1 MHQQRIRP
9 RKAAAD
15 LRALGWAIRETR
27 ARRGLSQDRL
37 GIKAGLHRNYVG
49 AVERGETNP
58 TFKTLVLVCAGLA
71 VPLSELMTV
80 YERHAQEQVWTAVRT
95 T

>member
-15 LRALGWAIRETR
+15 LRALGWAVRETR
-27 ARRGLSQDRL
+27 GRRGLSQDRL
-37 GIKAGLHRNYVG
+37 AIKAGLHRNYVG
-49 AVERGETNP
+49 VVERGEVNP
-58 TFKTLVLVCAGLA
+58 TFKTLVLLSAGLA
-71 VPLSELMTV
+71 VPVSELMVV
-80 YERHAQEQVWTAVRT
+80 YERQADEQVWTAVRT